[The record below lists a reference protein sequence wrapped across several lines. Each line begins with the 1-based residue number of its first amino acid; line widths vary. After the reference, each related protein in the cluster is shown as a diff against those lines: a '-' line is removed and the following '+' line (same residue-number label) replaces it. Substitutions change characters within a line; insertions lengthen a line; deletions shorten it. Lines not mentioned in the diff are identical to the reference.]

1 MEGLRSLHKRF
12 AAGIE
17 ESKTTFDGTSGFLP
31 TAVSDR
37 PTRQPLEE
45 PLGRLKHGG
54 KNEGRLLHPFFIRKV
69 LGVLREKL

>member
-1 MEGLRSLHKRF
+1 MERLRSLHKRF

-45 PLGRLKHGG
+45 PLGRL
-54 KNEGRLLHPFFIRKV
+54 
-69 LGVLREKL
+69 